1 MINKNILQFYIH
13 KYIYIYTFEEEMKN
27 LSSKFIGYNFSF
39 DLNFQK
45 IDTSLNKTSILIK

>member
-45 IDTSLNKTSILIK
+45 IDISLNKTY

>member
-1 MINKNILQFYIH
+1 
-13 KYIYIYTFEEEMKN
+13 MKN

-45 IDTSLNKTSILIK
+45 IDIFLNKTY